1 MIPVSRPSSPIWA
14 STFVLMGMKQPEVI
28 GKHRSGRGC
37 VRVPLRDGVPGGGD
51 SRHSG
56 KAAGRVATFPCCDL
70 LAGARPPPTAILSNT
85 TTESA
90 AGAWRQTQRLRLRR
104 RAGDAPPA
112 GLSDVSGLRLR
123 AQQRLKNVNE
133 CKILQRTH
141 SSLLLPLT
149 DECVCLHPFHICPS
163 TL

>member
-70 LAGARPPPTAILSNT
+70 LAGARPPPQPFCPTQQQKALPVHGDKR
-85 TTESA
+85 SA
-90 AGAWRQTQRLRLRR
+90 SDCVAEQAMRHQQGCQT
-104 RAGDAPPA
+104 
-112 GLSDVSGLRLR
+112 
-123 AQQRLKNVNE
+123 
-133 CKILQRTH
+133 
-141 SSLLLPLT
+141 SLA
-149 DECVCLHPFHICPS
+149 
-163 TL
+163 